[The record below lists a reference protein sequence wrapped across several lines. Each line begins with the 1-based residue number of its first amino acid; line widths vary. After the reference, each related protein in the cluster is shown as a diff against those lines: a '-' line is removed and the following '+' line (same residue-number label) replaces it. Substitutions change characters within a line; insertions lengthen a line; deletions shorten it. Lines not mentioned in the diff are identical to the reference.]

1 MERVLALTVDGK
13 ITFCSAPEEKRGM
26 GRCNHIAH
34 QKPNQSPE
42 DFIASIENNIVVENS
57 EIPDQKEAI
66 LNLVSQYGRTEN
78 PNWKNV
84 IASLDNPFCIGKES
98 DGSYEEAQMI
108 DFNQKQI
115 DYQSGSVYQLT
126 ATYEFRG
133 KIYECDFGQVPVVN
147 QDGTITMDGVD
158 WRVLPVIE
166 QNKAGVISYPDNI
179 VIKQKDER
187 NISLT
192 MSKDPTADTVKIYGS
207 DVPIEVVENFLK
219 NGETKGLTSG
229 QVYALSDIDPIA
241 FERFPQLKDGDI
253 RSLKNLPSDEYG
265 DLTWRRCIR
274 YEDIVKEQMRL
285 QMRRMGVTFRTNLSK
300 RQNAID
306 EGKYDPNN
314 IEDNNIM
321 DEKFPLFYQVNLTE
335 NIKSDLVG
343 RSNVQF
349 ADNLNP
355 ISALSQSQKI
365 SYTGP
370 GGYHKDKAP
379 YNLRMPHSTHEN
391 MIDPMDISSGKNVG
405 LTGTLSMGYIGED
418 RMLHRKSPDKC
429 LSPSD
434 FIPYKENDDPSRAI
448 MAIAHMKQA
457 CPITGGEDPI
467 IKTPAW
473 DKIKGCKLGTNLRI
487 AYVPCE
493 GVFEDAVIIS
503 QSAADRMSTIQSQTY
518 KTNKTKDL
526 KIGQRV
532 EMKDE
537 IGGVS
542 IKVGGTIK
550 SITDEGFEVETL
562 YKMTPGNK
570 LAGRHGNKSVVSK
583 VLPDDQMPKIIE
595 NGREVPAQ
603 VIMSPLSVVGRKNL
617 GQIYETNEASG
628 KGKSLNA
635 KSTVI
640 LQDGTKIEATSGIQY
655 ILRLNHIA
663 EKKISSHA
671 DEMEAKREAQGAR
684 LGEMESILL
693 STDKDRLAILDYL
706 RHQDAYDS
714 HKKLN
719 SLLKSIGV
727 EMTGVNWDRK

>member
-1 MERVLALTVDGK
+1 MERILALTVDGK